1 MAHENYKRR
10 YLKFR
15 YEICKYLEDLLRV
28 VVVPVLAE
36 VDGHLLDLLH
46 RLRVN
51 VEETHNL
58 VRRVRDEFLKKST
71 IEPAQ
76 LNTKIVIAD
85 RCQTKA
91 RD

>member
-1 MAHENYKRR
+1 MYMYMFTSQHNDRWHTQAHENYKRQ

-15 YEICKYLEDLLRV
+15 YEICKYFEDLLRV

-36 VDGHLLDLLH
+36 VHCHLLDLLH

-58 VRRVRDEFLKKST
+58 V
-71 IEPAQ
+71 
-76 LNTKIVIAD
+76 
-85 RCQTKA
+85 
-91 RD
+91 